1 MYDASPDFN
10 TANPFDAWWF
20 YALAAGFQVCATLGR
35 QVVDDA
41 RVAVG
46 LAPNHTWD
54 DALQAALIARV
65 SQLTGEESAWNT
77 VLDALRAD
85 QAARVVRAMSVAVAL
100 YLAYYRPSGRQ
111 FNAIQIPSGASLPAW
126 GVALPAASDGS
137 AGRPVCWD
145 PAREASPWDASAA
158 RLAELR
164 AASNTGIRIYD
175 AGDAPVLPPVFGPT
189 GDASTLWLGLAG
201 VALVGMFVYAVVKP

>member
-1 MYDASPDFN
+1 MYDAAPNFN

-20 YALAAGFQVCATLGR
+20 YALAAGFQVCATIGR
-35 QVVDDA
+35 QAVDDA

-54 DALQAALIARV
+54 DALQAALVARV
-65 SQLTGEESAWNT
+65 QQLTNEESAWGN
-77 VLDALRAD
+77 VLTALRAD
-85 QAARVVRAMSVAVAL
+85 QAARVVGEMSAAVAI

-111 FNAIQIPSGASLPAW
+111 FNAIQIPGGASLPAW
-126 GVALPAASDGS
+126 GVALPAASDG

-145 PAREASPWDASAA
+145 PAREASPWDASAS

-164 AASNTGIRIYD
+164 AASSTGVRIYD
-175 AGDAPVLPPVFGPT
+175 AGDAPVTPPVFGPT
-189 GDASTLWLGLAG
+189 GDATTMMLGVAG
-201 VALVGMFVYAVVKP
+201 VALLGMFLYAVVKP